1 MEHQDTKLTSM
12 RPRLKELNDNP
23 YFKNLGGFYKILG
36 VSSGILEDS
45 WRILR
50 EFSVG
55 YSNSHM
61 ALPEAFFVE
70 QTLQYCWTLS
80 PLCFQSL

>member
-1 MEHQDTKLTSM
+1 MKAISK
-12 RPRLKELNDNP
+12 PRIVRILLKFRR
-23 YFKNLGGFYKILG
+23 YFKNFVGFSKILG

-50 EFSVG
+50 AFSVG